1 MIRRAAR
8 HRLPRMSP
16 TQRDRHL
23 PGLRDVATSPV
34 VWNTVMPAL
43 GLALILGA
51 SLLPALVA
59 AAVAAVAIAAVLG
72 DEPRVQPR
80 R

>member
-1 MIRRAAR
+1 MMRRAAR
-8 HRLPRMSP
+8 HRLPLMSSSH
-16 TQRDRHL
+16 RDRDF
-23 PGLRDVATSPV
+23 PGVRDVAASAA

-43 GLALILGA
+43 GVALILGA

-59 AAVAAVAIAAVLG
+59 AAVAAVAIAAVTG
-72 DEPRVQPR
+72 HGPRVQPR